1 MYYGVERMKEKD
13 GERHLHLAFDNY
25 MHMRLAENELRKTK
39 KQ

>member
-1 MYYGVERMKEKD
+1 MYYGIERECERG

-25 MHMRLAENELRKTK
+25 MHMRLAENKLRKTK